1 MNKKTNEKTWII
13 KEILPSDKNI
23 RFFNGNR
30 DVDLKRVN
38 HLKASMVA
46 HGVLSAITVMK
57 KNKNYFIVDG
67 QHRYTAATE
76 LEYTIP
82 AIVIKEI
89 GMDAVKD
96 MNTIQKSWSLSNFAD
111 FYTEMGND
119 EVKAHYEEINTVQ
132 KNTGLN
138 DSALLHIYGGG
149 ITQFKKGVFV
159 IKERDFA
166 REMLENILDLK
177 PFLPYAEFARFIEGY
192 GRIVKHHSYDHQRL
206 LHKLSLEHRIDLGK
220 KANPSGYGRMIQD
233 IFNYKARQEDLV
245 MFSNW

>member
-1 MNKKTNEKTWII
+1 
-13 KEILPSDKNI
+13 
-23 RFFNGNR
+23 
-30 DVDLKRVN
+30 
-38 HLKASMVA
+38 
-46 HGVLSAITVMK
+46 
-57 KNKNYFIVDG
+57 
-67 QHRYTAATE
+67 
-76 LEYTIP
+76 
-82 AIVIKEI
+82 
-89 GMDAVKD
+89 
-96 MNTIQKSWSLSNFAD
+96 
-111 FYTEMGND
+111 MGND

-138 DSALLHIYGGG
+138 YSALLHIYGGK

-159 IKERDFA
+159 IKDRDFA

-192 GRIVKHHSYDHQRL
+192 GRIVKHESYDHQRL
-206 LHKLSLEHRIDLGK
+206 LHKLSLEHRIDLDK